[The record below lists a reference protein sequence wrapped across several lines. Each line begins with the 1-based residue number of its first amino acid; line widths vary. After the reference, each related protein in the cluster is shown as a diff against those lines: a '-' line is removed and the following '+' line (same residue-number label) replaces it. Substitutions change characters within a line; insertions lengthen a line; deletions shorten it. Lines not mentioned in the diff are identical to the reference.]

1 MNEKEVL
8 ELLDEIFSGSYI
20 TVNKKD
26 DYDSFYDD
34 RAIDYDDVQN
44 NIRKRLKKY
53 EATDTL

>member
-8 ELLDEIFSGSYI
+8 ELLDEIFSSCYI
-20 TVNKKD
+20 TVNIKD